1 MPGGMGTPGGSGM
14 GGSGASTAPA
24 PLTTVRV
31 IVSTTDGKK
40 SEAYMPIPTT
50 SNTERGWRTVAI
62 PLQAINGFERTNK
75 IVKDITF
82 SGDVTTT
89 FFVGDV
95 RVVDDATTIRGEIY
109 NARRSYN
116 LALGDRL
123 TLTGNGQGGASVLE
137 YVWDFDASDGLQE
150 DAVGQTV
157 VHQFRNAGLDNKSRK
172 FTVTLT
178 IRDKYGLKPSA
189 TATTEVVVN
198 P

>member
-1 MPGGMGTPGGSGM
+1 MPGMSGGQIGGIGGS
-14 GGSGASTAPA
+14 SGANTPPVLS
-24 PLTTVRV
+24 TVRV

-123 TLTGNGQGGASVLE
+123 TFTGNGQGGASVLE
-137 YVWDFDASDGLQE
+137 YVWDFDDSDGLQE
-150 DAVGQTV
+150 DAIGQTV
-157 VHQFRNAGLDNKSRK
+157 VHQFRSAGTDGKSRK
-172 FTVTLT
+172 FKVTLT